1 MPSTPMV
8 DLPRHTRALYFDVEM
23 TCWAGPP
30 PLGMKQEI
38 IEIGVT
44 EMDLQSLSIL
54 REKPYFVRPRRWE
67 ISPCC
72 TELTGITSDDIRTA
86 RPFPEVLAALT
97 DEFSPSKAMCG
108 TWGDDAALIAAAC
121 QAHGLKSPLRY
132 LVDVAHLFPRLFLL
146 REQVSLAKAIE
157 ILELG
162 FDGMP
167 HSALADARN
176 TARVHAAL
184 IRRMR
189 REPDP
194 PTIPDSQPES
204 KKSMSPF
211 GEQLLRA
218 LEQGE
223 RSTCLK

>member
-1 MPSTPMV
+1 M
-8 DLPRHTRALYFDVEM
+8 
-23 TCWAGPP
+23 
-30 PLGMKQEI
+30 I
-38 IEIGVT
+38 
-44 EMDLQSLSIL
+44 

-67 ISPCC
+67 ISPRC

-86 RPFPEVLAALT
+86 RPFPEVLVALT
-97 DEFSPSKAMCG
+97 DDFSPSKAMCC
-108 TWGDDAALIAAAC
+108 TWGDDAALIAATC

-146 REQVSLAKAIE
+146 KQQVSLAKAIE
-157 ILELG
+157 LLELG

-194 PTIPDSQPES
+194 PTIPACEPES
-204 KKSMSPF
+204 KTYVSPF

-218 LEQGE
+218 LEE
-223 RSTCLK
+223 